1 MSNNAPATVR
11 NTDRDP
17 RIVRSTRALGRALIE
32 LIQERD
38 YDEISVQQILDRAG
52 VGRSTFY
59 AHYRNKND
67 ALLSSYEELFGW
79 ASSRLDRPSAL
90 GYRLFPVT
98 EFVGHIV
105 EQHELTDALR
115 RSALLEELWGSFT
128 GHAAAIIER
137 RLTGCPPLESGISG
151 PLVARMLAGAL
162 VEMVRWHQ
170 EGPSRATPQQLDAA
184 FHAFARGVLRRAP
197 AR

>member
-38 YDEISVQQILDRAG
+38 YDEITVQQILDRAG

-79 ASSRLDRPSAL
+79 ASSRLDRPSAV

-105 EQHELTDALR
+105 EQHGEGAYASVVKAPRFAQQNANGAIVAKVQSLAGVKAVHKIDALR
-115 RSALLEELWGSFT
+115 LCGSD
-128 GHAAAIIER
+128 
-137 RLTGCPPLESGISG
+137 
-151 PLVARMLAGAL
+151 
-162 VEMVRWHQ
+162 Q
-170 EGPSRATPQQLDAA
+170 PQQL
-184 FHAFARGVLRRAP
+184 AP
-197 AR
+197 FRFRIGLSP